1 MQIDILGKVR
11 EKRLANN
18 NVLLP
23 LYEAIVNSIH
33 AIEDASL
40 SEKGLIEI
48 ELVRLNQEEFPYD
61 DLQKLPPIIDFH
73 IKDNGIGFN
82 DENYESFNFAHSSYK
97 FARGGKGIGRITW
110 LRAFDKAIIESQ
122 FKEGNRFKKRT
133 FNFEPTKKGIEK
145 ESIIEI
151 ESKEDFWSTIVILK
165 NLKES
170 YRKWCNNNS
179 EDIAFKIIEHCFSF
193 FLDSK
198 CPTIVLKDI
207 EKKIVVNDYF
217 QNYMTKAV
225 EEKPFSINK
234 NNFKLDIVK
243 LYNTKSDNKIHL
255 LANKREVSNISIS
268 DTIPEIP
275 DYFNDEAGQKFSIS
289 IYVSGDYFDEK
300 VNEER
305 TEIIF
310 DNEDNLFEE
319 SLTLNDLKNE
329 VTRIIREHFKEHLVG
344 FSEKKFNR
352 VRSFVISHPR
362 YRHLLKYRPNDI
374 LAIPNILDDSKLE
387 IELFKIQ
394 QKMELEV
401 LNETKIEM
409 QNIVSKEDRINEDL
423 YEKILD
429 VGNAKLSEYILHRK
443 HILDLLELH
452 LKKKDS
458 QYSTE
463 EVIHNLIFPLRKTSD
478 EISLDEHNLWVI
490 DDKLSFHDYLASDKT
505 FKSIERT
512 ESKSTKETDLLIFNK
527 PHLLS
532 DDEKPYSSIVIVEF
546 KRPMRKDYSDT
557 ENPINQ
563 VTSYAREIINNK
575 ALDKDGRQFD
585 IKDKTPIYAYIVCDL
600 TPNMRKFA
608 EDYNFTILP
617 DNDGYFNFNRNHS
630 LYIEIISFDKLLRD
644 SKKRNKVLFE
654 KLNLP
659 TA

>member
-33 AIEDASL
+33 AIEDAKL
-40 SEKGLIEI
+40 IEKGLIEI
-48 ELVRLNQEEFPYD
+48 ELIRSSQEEFPYED
-61 DLQKLPPIIDFH
+61 MQKLPPIIDFH
-73 IKDNGIGFN
+73 VKDNGVGFN
-82 DENYESFNFAHSSYK
+82 AENYESFNFAHSSYK
-97 FARGGKGIGRITW
+97 FHRGGKGIGRITW
-110 LRAFDKAIIESQ
+110 LRAFEKAIIESQ
-122 FKEGNRFKKRT
+122 FKEGNTWRRRYFS
-133 FNFEPTKKGIEK
+133 FEPTKKGIEN
-145 ESIIEI
+145 SSLDEI
-151 ESKEDFWSTIVILK
+151 ETKDGFWSTTIILK
-165 NLKES
+165 NLKEN

-198 CPTIVLKDI
+198 CPTIVIKDLD
-207 EKKIVVNDYF
+207 KTIVVNDYF
-217 QNYMTKAV
+217 QTYTTKAV
-225 EEKPFSINK
+225 EAKLFTVNK
-234 NNFKLDIVK
+234 NEFNLDIVK
-243 LYNTKSDNKIHL
+243 LYNTKPDNKVHL
-255 LANKREVSNISIS
+255 LANKREVINFAIS
-268 DTIPEIP
+268 DSIPEIP
-275 DYFNDEAGQKFSIS
+275 DYFVDEAGQKFSIS
-289 IYVSGDYFDEK
+289 IYVSGEYLDEN

-305 TEIIF
+305 TEINF
-310 DNEDNLFEE
+310 DDENSLFEE
-319 SLTLNDLKNE
+319 SLTFENLKNE
-329 VTRIIREHFKEHLVG
+329 VTGIIREHFKENLKS
-344 FSEKKFNR
+344 FSEKKLNR
-352 VRSFVISHPR
+352 VKNFVISHPR

-374 LAIPNILDDSKLE
+374 LTISNALDDSKLE
-387 IELFKIQ
+387 VELFKIQ

-401 LNETKIEM
+401 LNETKREM
-409 QNIVSKEDRINEDL
+409 QNIVSKDEKINQDL

-429 VGNAKLSEYILHRK
+429 VGNAKLSEYIFHRK
-443 HILDLLELH
+443 HVLNLLELH
-452 LKKKDS
+452 LKRQDG

-478 EISLDEHNLWVI
+478 EISLDEHNLWII

-505 FKSIERT
+505 FRSIERT
-512 ESKSTKETDLLIFNK
+512 GSNSTKETDLLIFNK

-563 VTSYAREIINNK
+563 VTAYAREIITNK

-608 EDYNFTILP
+608 DDHNFTALP
-617 DNDGYFNFNRNHS
+617 DNDGYFNFNRNYS
-630 LYIEIISFDKLLRD
+630 LYIEVISFDKLLRD

-659 TA
+659 TV

>member
-1 MQIDILGKVR
+1 MQIDIIGKVR

-33 AIEDASL
+33 AIEDARL
-40 SEKGLIEI
+40 TEKGLIEI
-48 ELVRLNQEEFPYD
+48 KLIRSAQEEFAYE
-61 DLQKLPPIIDFH
+61 DLQKLPPIIDFQ
-73 IKDNGIGFN
+73 IKDNGVGFN
-82 DENYESFNFAHSSYK
+82 AENYESFNFAHSSYK
-97 FARGGKGIGRITW
+97 FHRGGKGIGRITW
-110 LRAFDKAIIESQ
+110 LRAFEKAIIESQ
-122 FKEGNRFKKRT
+122 YKEGDTWKRRY
-133 FNFEPTKKGIEK
+133 FCFEPTRKGIEH
-145 ESIIEI
+145 SSLVEI
-151 ESKEDFWSTIVILK
+151 ETKDGFWSTIIVLK
-165 NLKES
+165 NLKENF
-170 YRKWCNNNS
+170 RKWCNNNS

-198 CPTIVLKDI
+198 CPTIVIKDL
-207 EKKIVVNDYF
+207 EKTIVVNDYF
-217 QNYMTKAV
+217 QTYMTKAV
-225 EEKPFSINK
+225 GAKPFTINK
-234 NNFKLDIVK
+234 NEFNLDLVK
-243 LYNTKSDNKIHL
+243 LYNTKPDNKVHL
-255 LANKREVSNISIS
+255 LANKREVINFPIS
-268 DTIPEIP
+268 DSIPEIP
-275 DYFNDEAGQKFSIS
+275 DYFVDEAGQKFSIS
-289 IYVSGDYFDEK
+289 IYVSGKYLDDN

-305 TEIIF
+305 TDIKF
-310 DNEDNLFEE
+310 DDENSLFEE
-319 SLTLNDLKNE
+319 SLTVEDLKNE
-329 VTRIIREHFKEHLVG
+329 VTGIIREHFKENLKS
-344 FSEKKFNR
+344 FSEKKLNR
-352 VRSFVISHPR
+352 VKNFVISHPR

-374 LAIPNILDDSKLE
+374 LTISNVIDDSKLE
-387 IELFKIQ
+387 VELFKIQ

-401 LNETKIEM
+401 LNETKREM
-409 QNIVSKEDRINEDL
+409 QNIVSKDEKINHDL

-443 HILDLLELH
+443 HILNLLELH
-452 LKKKDS
+452 LKKQDG

-478 EISLDEHNLWVI
+478 EILLEEHNLWII

-505 FKSIERT
+505 FRSIERT
-512 ESKSTKETDLLIFNK
+512 GSNSTKETDLLIFNK

-563 VTSYAREIINNK
+563 VTAYAREIITNK
-575 ALDKDGRQFD
+575 AIDKDGRQFD

-608 EDYNFTILP
+608 DDHNFTALP
-617 DNDGYFNFNRNHS
+617 DNDGYFNFNRNYS
-630 LYIEIISFDKLLRD
+630 LYIEVISFDKLLRD

-659 TA
+659 TF